1 MSSDAPA
8 TAVPAAEA
16 PFRFPRRRP
25 WYFSGPVRLFREK
38 PLGFLGLVII
48 ILLLLMA
55 LFAPLLTKHS
65 PYDIDS
71 LNILAQPS
79 SDHWLGTD
87 QQGRDLWARIVYGS
101 RASVYAGFGSIA
113 VATLIATII
122 GVSSG
127 YIGGKYDLLLQRVV
141 DAFMAFPWLLFLL
154 TFAAIFGNGL
164 WQVILALGIIIAF
177 GTSRVVRS
185 ATVSEKENAYVQ
197 AARSMGASP
206 QRIMLRHVLPNLFAP
221 IMVVATAGLGGAIL
235 AEASLS
241 FLGLGVPPPTPT
253 WGRMLS
259 GTTNFWKTNPLLPL
273 APGIAISLV
282 VFAFNMF
289 GDALRDLADPRL
301 RRG

>member
-1 MSSDAPA
+1 
-8 TAVPAAEA
+8 
-16 PFRFPRRRP
+16 
-25 WYFSGPVRLFREK
+25 
-38 PLGFLGLVII
+38 
-48 ILLLLMA
+48 
-55 LFAPLLTKHS
+55 LLTKHS
-65 PYDIDS
+65 PYDVDS